1 VLFNSYVFIFCFL
14 PIVLAGYLLLRRA
27 VQPLWPIAW
36 LVLAS
41 LVYYSW
47 WRPVYLLL
55 LLFSVAVNYGFG
67 KLIIDGG
74 RRTDVHVSVADDG
87 RTTGAVVVLGTAA
100 RPVPRCPLSRE
111 GDGVVQAT

>member
-14 PIVLAGYLLLRRA
+14 PIVLAGYLLLRRTA
-27 VQPLWPIAW
+27 QPLWPIAW

-47 WRPVYLLL
+47 WRPEYLLL

-67 KLIIDGG
+67 KLIIDGAVCS
-74 RRTDVHVSVADDG
+74 RRSS
-87 RTTGAVVVLGTAA
+87 LPTA
-100 RPVPRCPLSRE
+100 SRSMRMP
-111 GDGVVQAT
+111 ATPC